1 MTPAMTEA
9 EVTAVLR
16 ASMARAG
23 NGGSGEFAF
32 LAQVRND
39 SGFNSTRTFDAMSLS
54 LWPSRGHTLHVFEI
68 KVSRGDWL
76 RELKDPAKGEAA
88 CAIADRFSIVAP
100 RGVVVPAELPSTWG
114 LIEIIGD
121 APWKTRTRVTAP
133 SLLDGRK
140 NRGPLPRG
148 LVVSMLRSSP
158 GVVPGGRIP
167 SASEAEIARARAE
180 GIAEGRK
187 LAEAD
192 NARRAARSLSA
203 ERSAAEDW
211 LELRARLKDN
221 GLSHHETSPS
231 SLVRCAAEIAQGVR
245 GNRMD
250 GAIQGLR
257 SHVERFLDQLNEA
270 SK

>member
-1 MTPAMTEA
+1 MNEA

-39 SGFNSTRTFDAMSLS
+39 AGFNSTRTFDAMSLS

-121 APWKTRTRVTAP
+121 APWKTRTRVSAP
-133 SLLDGRK
+133 SLLEDGRK

-148 LVVSMLRSSP
+148 LVVAMLRSSP